1 MERYPRDNDD
11 DNDDDVPST
20 PDSYRARGY
29 SLGVPSTGGLTDW
42 SILIAA
48 LGFAGV
54 MVVREARR
62 KKS

>member
-1 MERYPRDNDD
+1 MTMSPQPGL
-11 DNDDDVPST
+11 VPGAEDI
-20 PDSYRARGY
+20 P
-29 SLGVPSTGGLTDW
+29 LGVPSTGGLTDW